1 MRAIIINM
9 NRLNVFLAN
18 SNGNLNKVEK
28 LIKEA
33 VIDAESYVF
42 PKLGINWNID
52 LMITNHMTFVLI
64 PEDGVGGRTY
74 WSDLITVCI
83 DEEKMTEPKLTE
95 LLIHELCH
103 AARWGKN
110 DEWINTLFDN
120 IINEGIA
127 TYFEAEFAK
136 DRNEKQ
142 FFIKTILERSDEENK
157 RILDKLRNQLDSS
170 RYDYDMIFFNGDNE
184 LPRWSG
190 YSIGFYL
197 VKKYLEITG
206 KKIEDAF
213 ADKYIDFRI
222 ALQ

>member
-1 MRAIIINM
+1 M

-42 PKLGINWNID
+42 PKLGISWNID

-83 DEEKMTEPKLTE
+83 DEEKMTKPKLTE

-127 TYFEAEFAK
+127 TYFEAEFAR

-157 RILDKLRNQLDSS
+157 KILDKLRNQLESNS
-170 RYDYDMIFFNGDNE
+170 YDYDMIFFNGDNE

-190 YSIGFYL
+190 YSLGFYL

-222 ALQ
+222 TLQ

>member
-1 MRAIIINM
+1 M
-9 NRLNVFLAN
+9 
-18 SNGNLNKVEK
+18 
-28 LIKEA
+28 
-33 VIDAESYVF
+33 
-42 PKLGINWNID
+42 
-52 LMITNHMTFVLI
+52 
-64 PEDGVGGRTY
+64 
-74 WSDLITVCI
+74 
-83 DEEKMTEPKLTE
+83 
-95 LLIHELCH
+95 LIHELCH

-157 RILDKLRNQLDSS
+157 RILDKLRNQLDSN

-184 LPRWSG
+184 LARWSG